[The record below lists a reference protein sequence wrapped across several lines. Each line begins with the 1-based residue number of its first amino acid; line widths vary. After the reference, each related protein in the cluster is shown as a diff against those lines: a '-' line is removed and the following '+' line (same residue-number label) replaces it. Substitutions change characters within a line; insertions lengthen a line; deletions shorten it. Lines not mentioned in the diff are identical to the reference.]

1 MGHSIRLPPISF
13 PSFDADLIR
22 EILVDALTI
31 ALVSYA
37 ISVSVAKAFAKKHG
51 DKIEVN
57 QVYYNKDTTLSIN
70 LVFFWTIRSISIV
83 NPDCPDSNSQ
93 KNVV

>member
-1 MGHSIRLPPISF
+1 MAIPCFFYFRLPPISY
-13 PSFDADLIR
+13 PTFDSDLIR
-22 EILVDALTI
+22 QILVDSLTI

-57 QVYYNKDTTLSIN
+57 QVKS
-70 LVFFWTIRSISIV
+70 
-83 NPDCPDSNSQ
+83 
-93 KNVV
+93 